1 MSYIVRDY
9 LRNGSNQI
17 NLHGGNCGCSDCM
30 SGYGTDGSMDSK
42 SMDNKSMDSKSMDSH
57 SMDSQYSSAHHNC
70 DCEHCEE
77 GMEHVNELM
86 SGGNIFDTISNA
98 MPFLLNFVP
107 LVGPVLSRT
116 AQGVLD
122 VLDPYRKN
130 PQHPQAPQLPP
141 PPPFV
146 PFKTDYSK
154 QQLSLKDRINKAQG
168 KGLKKNVH
176 FKKGSVEMKE
186 KMAYLRSLK
195 RQ

>member
-9 LRNGSNQI
+9 LRDGSNQI

-30 SGYGTDGSMDSK
+30 SGYGTDGSMDS
-42 SMDNKSMDSKSMDSH
+42 
-57 SMDSQYSSAHHNC
+57 QYSNRDCDC

-86 SGGNIFDTISNA
+86 SGGNIFDSIANA
-98 MPFLLNFVP
+98 MPFLLNFIP
-107 LVGPVLSRT
+107 EIGPVLSMT

-130 PQHPQAPQLPP
+130 PQHPQAPQPPP

-146 PFKTDYSK
+146 PLKTDYSQ

-186 KMAYLRSLK
+186 KMAYLRSL
-195 RQ
+195 RR